1 MISSDWM
8 DSWRPD
14 EFLTVPRQLGFSWIS
29 AKMKEFEEKAGS
41 PKWSFWKIEF
51 PYGRGDFWVPGFQ
64 FLGVYHLISDDWMGW
79 TESNFFYPDHIR
91 LVVVQPMINRLDTV
105 PPPKWLV
112 CKLYI
117 FFFWTGRLHP
127 SNGHLGYLGSSFWTT
142 FKVIQIPPP
151 PSRRQGLWRWQGDS
165 GSFFLFF
172 WVVFSA
178 AFPVWK
184 LPSRIVI
191 ESSLCFFV
199 VIFESRWTEQDTLFV
214 DFWV

>member
-1 MISSDWM
+1 
-8 DSWRPD
+8 
-14 EFLTVPRQLGFSWIS
+14 
-29 AKMKEFEEKAGS
+29 MKEFEEKAGS

-117 FFFWTGRLHP
+117 FFF
-127 SNGHLGYLGSSFWTT
+127 
-142 FKVIQIPPP
+142 
-151 PSRRQGLWRWQGDS
+151 
-165 GSFFLFF
+165 
-172 WVVFSA
+172 
-178 AFPVWK
+178 
-184 LPSRIVI
+184 
-191 ESSLCFFV
+191 
-199 VIFESRWTEQDTLFV
+199 
-214 DFWV
+214 